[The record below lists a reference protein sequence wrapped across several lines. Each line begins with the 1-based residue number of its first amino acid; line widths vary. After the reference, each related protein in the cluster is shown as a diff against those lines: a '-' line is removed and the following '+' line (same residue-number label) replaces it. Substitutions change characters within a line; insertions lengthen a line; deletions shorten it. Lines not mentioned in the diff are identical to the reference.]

1 MLWAICCYPSAM
13 AQRITRQYNNVSF
26 AAALKDLNVAQDKY
40 AINFVYNEL
49 EDFKVTKSIH
59 NMSVPD
65 AIRQLIGF
73 YPIKMTQLGN
83 TIIVECT
90 QKAPTKMTGRIIDAR
105 HRPIEYAN
113 VCLLNARD
121 SSFITGGTTNE
132 DGQFVIPCEENAAI
146 VKVSCVGYTTVCHT
160 YGTGA
165 IGTIALKEATIS
177 LQKVVVKGHH
187 KIYKTDGTNLIVD
200 IQRSSLSDF
209 GNADEVVA
217 QLPTVSGSDGSYTVF
232 GRGRAEVYIG
242 NRRLRNNSELSR
254 LNSRDISTVEIISNP
269 GVEYDADTHKSVQ
282 AGTLQGLSHRIL
294 SIKGDGHWCKALG
307 FELQSQCYDRCSL
320 FVLNKGCY
328 GIFLLIHF
336 NLSTFDAFICTKLF
350 HNTFKIGH
358 SGNCKGIVHF
368 FVHF

>member
-242 NRRLRNNSELSR
+242 NRRLRNITMAPAALLGRLSENKGLYPINQHHPAGQSLDSPIKTRQFSSLLCHQRERSLSYQHR
-254 LNSRDISTVEIISNP
+254 CLGTLCQP
-269 GVEYDADTHKSVQ
+269 EYDAHLPV
-282 AGTLQGLSHRIL
+282 ALQ
-294 SIKGDGHWCKALG
+294 C
-307 FELQSQCYDRCSL
+307 
-320 FVLNKGCY
+320 
-328 GIFLLIHF
+328 
-336 NLSTFDAFICTKLF
+336 
-350 HNTFKIGH
+350 
-358 SGNCKGIVHF
+358 
-368 FVHF
+368 